1 MFTVKCILLSE
12 LNPRASNFGP
22 TLPINVSNLVVTPI
36 NSFNMKKLT
45 TILILQSVLF
55 SSLLFTSPA
64 SAQSDKDKSIINDCN
79 TAKAEFLKTDPLMKS
94 LFDGAAAYAIL
105 PNIGKGAVGI
115 GGASGNGILFEKGKA
130 VGKAKMSQVT
140 VGFQFGG
147 QAYRELIFFENKDAV
162 DRFKKNKVEFSAQAS
177 AVAAKSGASANA
189 KYTDGVMIYT
199 QQKGGLMYE
208 ASVGGQKFKY
218 TAF

>member
-1 MFTVKCILLSE
+1 
-12 LNPRASNFGP
+12 
-22 TLPINVSNLVVTPI
+22 
-36 NSFNMKKLT
+36 MKKFT
-45 TILILQSVLF
+45 TLLIAQSVLF
-55 SSLLFTSPA
+55 SLLFYASPV
-64 SAQSDKDKSIINDCN
+64 SAQSDKDKSMINDCA
-79 TAKAEFLKTDPLMKS
+79 TAKAEFLQTDPLMKS
-94 LFDGAAAYAIL
+94 LFDGAAGYVIL

-115 GGASGNGILFEKGKA
+115 GGASGNGILFEKGKT

-147 QAYRELIFFENKDAV
+147 QAYRELIFFENQDAL
-162 DRFKKNKVEFSAQAS
+162 DRFKKNKVEFTAQAS

-189 KYTDGVMIYT
+189 KYTDGIMIYT